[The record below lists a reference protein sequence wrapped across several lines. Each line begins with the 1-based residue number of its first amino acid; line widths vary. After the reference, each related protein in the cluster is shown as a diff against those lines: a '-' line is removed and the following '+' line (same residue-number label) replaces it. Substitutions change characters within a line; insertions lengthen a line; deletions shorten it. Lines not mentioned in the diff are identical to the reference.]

1 MFSCSLV
8 CFYSSWCRTVKYI
21 CGIPNYE
28 RDAVYIDF
36 SANCRL
42 PILKVP
48 PEMLLFYALLTLWL
62 LFLRADS
69 LLEYL
74 HWWHSLRYVFS
85 GERFF
90 SVRHQRVQCTMQV
103 GQRVCKGSS
112 TDYWCQTPGKP
123 LTKSSQVFPLI
134 MRVWKDRREIWR
146 YVEEWYHVSWYANRD

>member
-1 MFSCSLV
+1 MIVSNDVFSCSLV
-8 CFYSSWCRTVKYI
+8 CFYSSRCRTVKYI
-21 CGIPNYE
+21 CSIPNYE

-62 LFLRADS
+62 LFRRADS

-74 HWWHSLRYVFS
+74 HWWHSLRFVFS

-90 SVRHQRVQCTMQV
+90 SVCNVQCKSA
-103 GQRVCKGSS
+103 KGSARGLVLIIGARPPANLS
-112 TDYWCQTPGKP
+112 
-123 LTKSSQVFPLI
+123 LSRLKSS
-134 MRVWKDRREIWR
+134 R
-146 YVEEWYHVSWYANRD
+146 

>member
-1 MFSCSLV
+1 MIVLNDVFSCSLV

-28 RDAVYIDF
+28 RDAVYINF

-42 PILKVP
+42 PILKVL

-74 HWWHSLRYVFS
+74 HWWHSLCYVFS

-90 SVRHQRVQCTMQV
+90 SVRHQRVNVQCKSA
-103 GQRVCKGSS
+103 KGSARGLVLIIGARPPANLS
-112 TDYWCQTPGKP
+112 
-123 LTKSSQVFPLI
+123 LSRLKSSC
-134 MRVWKDRREIWR
+134 
-146 YVEEWYHVSWYANRD
+146 

>member
-1 MFSCSLV
+1 MIVLNDVFSCSLV
-8 CFYSSWCRTVKYI
+8 CFYSSRCRTVKYI

-28 RDAVYIDF
+28 RDTVYIDF

-85 GERFF
+85 GERFLAF
-90 SVRHQRVQCTMQV
+90 GTSVCNVQCKSA
-103 GQRVCKGSS
+103 KGSARGLVLIIGARPPANLS
-112 TDYWCQTPGKP
+112 
-123 LTKSSQVFPLI
+123 LSRLKSSC
-134 MRVWKDRREIWR
+134 
-146 YVEEWYHVSWYANRD
+146 